1 MTPSTYFGNT
11 LTDLQSGITAA
22 DRNQGDTQ
30 RAGSAANAAK
40 MAAYFGLLS
49 NKARTEAEAKSHD
62 AENARQYFALNMAD
76 AQKKADIAARSA
88 DMSME
93 WGKRAE
99 LQQLQE
105 SGLTERNAA
114 AIAGQEKVAGLNL
127 QRDLPQVAVQK
138 MRDVEQQKAIDF
150 EKQQQAQMSAA
161 LAGQANQELEKIK
174 SDYRSAIGS
183 ADAVIK
189 RSWPAALTFG
199 NLTPGASQ
207 DQVRQKAAQ
216 DADVKFNQAV
226 TGILNQI
233 NKNGV
238 AVKFENNRFKPVFTM
253 ETAVVAPRSML
264 PDVMTG
270 NAVQEQV
277 ETEPAPMAAIAQPRM
292 IDPGVRPAPMNIF
305 GPSGVPFQIPT
316 RSTGNV
322 TVISPQ
328 GIPGTI
334 PAANL
339 QRALQMG
346 YKLAR

>member
-22 DRNQGDTQ
+22 DRNQGDTE
-30 RAGSAANAAK
+30 RAGIAANASK

-49 NKARTEAEAKSHD
+49 SKAKTEAEARAHD

-76 AQKKADIAARSA
+76 AQKKAEIAARSA
-88 DMSME
+88 DAAME

-99 LQQLQE
+99 LQQAQE
-105 SGLTERNAA
+105 KGLTERNAA
-114 AIAGQEKVAGLNL
+114 SIAGQEKVAGLNL
-127 QRDLPQVAVQK
+127 QQDLPQVAVQK

-189 RSWPAALTFG
+189 RGWPAALTFG

-216 DADVKFNQAV
+216 EADVKFNQAV

-253 ETAVVAPRSML
+253 ETAAVAQRML
-264 PDVMTG
+264 PGVM
-270 NAVQEQV
+270 NSIQSQA
-277 ETEPAPMAAIAQPRM
+277 ETEPAPFTETPRPRF

-305 GPSGVPFQIPT
+305 GRTGVPFQIPT
-316 RSTGNV
+316 QQTSGFGQFKEGQVIRKNDG
-322 TVISPQ
+322 TVWQVRNGVPVPYRQ
-328 GIPGTI
+328 
-334 PAANL
+334 
-339 QRALQMG
+339 
-346 YKLAR
+346 